1 MLSGRKAIRAM
12 GACTR
17 LLYNFILLVIVFLE
31 EIKIQ
36 TSENS
41 TCCHINIVLELAQ

>member
-1 MLSGRKAIRAM
+1 RKAIRAI
-12 GACTR
+12 GVCTR